1 MARKVHERE
10 DLLRD
15 ATALVPRIQLRLTRN
30 DSPLEVFAG
39 FRQEALSFYFS
50 EDPVYHF
57 NNAGELRRAFVD
69 DKLIKAE
76 KGKLV
81 AWSPDR
87 NDERT
92 DMLRHDLTAEEQEQ
106 FCRVML
112 EWFTWLRTELSAKRY
127 DVVGQVPLDS
137 DALERLEEWLAN
149 LDGVKVAKSPRV
161 SS

>member
-1 MARKVHERE
+1 MAREVHERE

-15 ATALVPRIQLRLTRN
+15 ATALVPRIQLRLTRD

-39 FRQEALSFYFS
+39 FRQGALSLYFG

-87 NDERT
+87 HDERT
-92 DMLRHDLTAEEQEQ
+92 DMLRHDLTTDEQQ
-106 FCRVML
+106 RFCQRLMD
-112 EWFTWLRTELSAKRY
+112 WFTWLRTGLEGRRY
-127 DVVGQVPLDS
+127 EVVGQVPEES
-137 DALERLEEWLAN
+137 DALERLQTWLAD
-149 LDGVKVAKSPRV
+149 LSDVMVAESPRV
-161 SS
+161 SG